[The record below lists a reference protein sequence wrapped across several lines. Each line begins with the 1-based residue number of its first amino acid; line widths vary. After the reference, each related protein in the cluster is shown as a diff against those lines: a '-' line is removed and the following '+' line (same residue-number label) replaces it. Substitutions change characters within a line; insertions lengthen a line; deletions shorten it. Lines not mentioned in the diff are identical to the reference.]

1 MFGSGGVTAM
11 EERVAEFTVRVVLP
25 EIFPEVAVMVVPV
38 PAATAVA
45 RPLLFTVAMDVFD
58 ELQMTCAVIS
68 RLVPSE

>member
-38 PAATAVA
+38 PTATAVA
-45 RPLLFTVAMDVFD
+45 RPLLFTVAMGVFD
-58 ELQMTCAVIS
+58 ELQTTCAVIS